1 MGLKKYKLGELIS
14 VCDER
19 NSYGYINFY
28 GLNID
33 KEFMPTWANTEG
45 LDESK

>member
-1 MGLKKYKLGELIS
+1 MRLKKYRLGELIEF
-14 VCDER
+14 CDER
-19 NSYGYINFY
+19 SSYGYTTFF
-28 GLNID
+28 GLNIN